1 MFQGECFHVPNR
13 YERRI
18 KISFTS
24 SLFHSARA
32 LAQARFRNRHPV
44 NGGSG
49 CPVIVEGRRDMET
62 LRALGFEGPI
72 ELVNRGWGQSR
83 LIAHLYDLYG
93 RKNPIDGGP
102 AVMLMMDWDRT
113 GIRIHKN
120 LLGRM
125 RSLDMMIDESTRKT
139 LMRTV
144 ELKAPTIEGLK
155 NLVDDLVPLIN
166 LEDPPSD
173 IVF

>member
-1 MFQGECFHVPNR
+1 
-13 YERRI
+13 
-18 KISFTS
+18 
-24 SLFHSARA
+24 
-32 LAQARFRNRHPV
+32 
-44 NGGSG
+44 
-49 CPVIVEGRRDMET
+49 MET

>member
-1 MFQGECFHVPNR
+1 MPSRFT
-13 YERRI
+13 RRTRI
-18 KISFTS
+18 TS
-24 SLFHSARA
+24 PASIFNSARA
-32 LAQARFRNRHPV
+32 LAQARFRNRHPA

-62 LRALGFEGPI
+62 LRSLGFEGPI
-72 ELVNRGWGQSR
+72 EVVNRGWGQSR
-83 LIAHLYDLYG
+83 LIAYLHDSYG
-93 RKNPIDGGP
+93 RKNPVDGGP
-102 AVMLMMDWDRT
+102 ALMLMMDWDRT
-113 GIRIHKN
+113 GIRLHQN

-125 RSLDMMIDESTRKT
+125 RSLDMLIDESTRKT

-144 ELKAPTIEGLK
+144 ALKASTIEGLK

-166 LEDPPSD
+166 SEDPPPD